1 MGVTVLWAPP
11 WFHSRVEQV
20 RASKLIREG
29 VPPSVY
35 EYAQRSEEPIDL
47 WIPDPP
53 LPPVDQGDVVLHRE
67 NSTVKTIATVMAR
80 LEDEQLL
87 EDLSENSAS
96 GEVGYLLRDL
106 QEVEFDVDTD
116 MIRAPVPLLPPDVVY
131 LRSDSEDFGAE
142 GGFARV
148 LSQLSSRLERRRL
161 YKLLEA
167 SESYDANLI
176 RSLLTTAESVIEWIF
191 DGISGGRVLRIL
203 GFLTLLLL
211 FGIGVIA
218 EIWCWLTTV
227 GELFGFTSGT
237 CVHLFSLAFIEPATE
252 LSFALT
258 GFLFVGVT
266 LVAVLMGQAGDQPA
280 QTAELIISTDEET
293 VEMRGDYSFPE
304 GEIEL
309 YEGGEQLDDDWVT
322 WTIIVR
328 SADSLQANRTQ
339 KMTIEPPDGSYVIWN
354 SLTGPAPT
362 EGRAWHLSG
371 DIHERNVDE
380 FPDWLLGS
388 EKGISWWIVAD
399 LEPRLAAF
407 RAKLRRATGYAV
419 SASVLGVIIQSYP
432 WRVTVSEN
440 PWLGRLPMS
449 QHFFYG
455 VLAIVFTFVFIGM
468 AWTSIGLLELIRRS
482 RT

>member
-1 MGVTVLWAPP
+1 MWWAPP
-11 WFHSRVEQV
+11 WFHLCVEQV
-20 RASKLIREG
+20 RASKLMRED
-29 VPPSVY
+29 VPASVY
-35 EYAQRSEEPIDL
+35 DHAQRSEEPIYL
-47 WIPDPP
+47 WIPRSLSLTIDE
-53 LPPVDQGDVVLHRE
+53 GDIVLHRDD
-67 NSTVKTIATVMAR
+67 STVKTIATVMAR
-80 LEDEQLL
+80 LEDGQLL

-106 QEVEFDVDTD
+106 KEVEFDVDAD
-116 MIRAPVPLLPPDVVY
+116 VIRGPAPLHPNIVY
-131 LRSDSEDFGAE
+131 GRSDSGEFGVE

-148 LSQLSSRLERRRL
+148 LSQLSGRLERRRL
-161 YKLLEA
+161 YKLLGA
-167 SESYDANLI
+167 SESYSVGLI
-176 RSLLTTAESVIEWIF
+176 GSLLTIAESVIESIF
-191 DGISGGRVLRIL
+191 DGISGGRVLRIS

-218 EIWCWLTTV
+218 EVWCWLTIG
-227 GELFGFTSGT
+227 GELLGFTSGT
-237 CVHLFSLAFIEPATE
+237 CIHLFSLAFIGPATE

-266 LVAVLMGQAGDQPA
+266 LVAVIVGQVEDQPA

-293 VEMRGDYSFPE
+293 VETRADYSFPE
-304 GEIEL
+304 GKIEL
-309 YEGGEQLDDDWVT
+309 YEGGEQLDDDWVN
-322 WTIIVR
+322 WTIAVR

-339 KMTIEPPDGSYVIWN
+339 TQKKPIEPPDGSYVIWN

-371 DIHERNVDE
+371 DIHGQNVDE
-380 FPDWLLGS
+380 FPDWLLGA

-432 WRVTVSEN
+432 WYVTVSEN
-440 PWLGRLPMS
+440 PWLGRLPMH

-455 VLAIVFTFVFIGM
+455 VLAIIFTFVFIGM
-468 AWTSIGLLELIRRS
+468 TWTSIGLLELIRRS